1 MSRIL
6 VTGASGLLGLNFGLQ
21 FAGQHEIIGV
31 ANSHRLQGVPFELRQ
46 ADLAQ
51 PGSAAPG

>member
-21 FAGQHEIIGV
+21 FAGEHEIIGGGQR
-31 ANSHRLQGVPFELRQ
+31 ASP
-46 ADLAQ
+46 
-51 PGSAAPG
+51 